1 METATLSH
9 DGAAVGAPEAAAVSS
24 VVQTIGSMANNA
36 DSDLS
41 NLCEGEKRF
50 PFSDLHQVASTD
62 AECKDNGEP
71 DHDSDDEDDDTGG
84 GDDSDDDDD
93 DEDLSDEDDEEDGT
107 DSDSDANDDED
118 SDDDDEDSDD
128 DDDEEDDDDDEDEDD
143 NQPPCKK
150 NK

>member
-1 METATLSH
+1 
-9 DGAAVGAPEAAAVSS
+9 
-24 VVQTIGSMANNA
+24 MANNA

-71 DHDSDDEDDDTGG
+71 DHDSDDEDDDAGG

-143 NQPPCKK
+143 NQPPVSSGERSYLLILKLWHELSFVDACVPFAVVAAVA
-150 NK
+150 

>member
-9 DGAAVGAPEAAAVSS
+9 DGAAVGSLAGAPAEAVVRS

-36 DSDLS
+36 DSLS

-50 PFSDLHQVASTD
+50 SDLHEVASTD
-62 AECKDNGEP
+62 AECKDNGEI
-71 DHDSDDEDDDTGG
+71 DDSDDEDDDAGG

-93 DEDLSDEDDEEDGT
+93 EDSSDEDDDDEEDGT
-107 DSDSDANDDED
+107 DSD
-118 SDDDDEDSDD
+118 
-128 DDDEEDDDDDEDEDD
+128 

-150 NK
+150 N